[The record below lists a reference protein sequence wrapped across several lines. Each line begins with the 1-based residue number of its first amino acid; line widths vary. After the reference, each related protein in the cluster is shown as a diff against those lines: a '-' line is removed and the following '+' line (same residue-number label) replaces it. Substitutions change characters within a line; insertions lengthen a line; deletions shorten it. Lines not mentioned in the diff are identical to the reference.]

1 MRRQVCLLA
10 CATVSLAL
18 ATPAVNG
25 VVDPV
30 RYSIRLAPGSLATVI
45 GSDFGTAPGSVSVQ
59 VGGKAA
65 YVLQAVPT
73 SMDIQIPVD
82 LAPGKVEMF
91 VERLNLRS
99 LPFSLTLDAYA
110 PSIYVRDSGIFYQNP
125 NAVGEGVF
133 AGADLRTISSESP
146 ASPGEAVSLFAV
158 GLGETNPVVPTGT
171 VAPADPLASTVAWPR
186 VTVGG
191 REATVLSSALAPG
204 QIGRY
209 QVIFA
214 VPVGLEVGA
223 YPVKLT
229 ISGIDSNIVTLPV
242 GKPTPQIT
250 SIMNAAS
257 FRSTGV
263 GVPGSILSL
272 FGANFGAKDKLTGFP
287 ATDFE
292 GVSVT
297 FNGIPAP
304 LFHLIASQNQIN
316 LLAPVELPESGF
328 VTVLLRAGSLTS
340 PSVQV
345 KMVPAQPGIFF
356 ISDPSNPVR
365 RTAAALLAGTAWR
378 VMPQAQARALGIPD
392 NCSGLPATA
401 VCGQPALPG
410 DSIQIYATGLG
421 RATPGGNPAGSPL
434 ATGSVAPA
442 DGNPLYVTV
451 RTPVATVGGVLAE
464 VQFSGLAPGFAG
476 LYQINLRIP
485 GSAPIGDDVAVTISM
500 PDGPSDTA
508 TIAIR
513 R

>member
-18 ATPAVNG
+18 GTPAVNG
-25 VVDPV
+25 VVDRA
-30 RYSIRLAPGSLATVI
+30 RYSTRLAPGSVAMVI
-45 GSDFGTAPGSVSVQ
+45 GSDFGTVPGSVSVQ
-59 VGGKAA
+59 VGGRPAF
-65 YVLQAVPT
+65 VLQAVAT
-73 SMDIQIPVD
+73 SMDIQIPVE
-82 LAPGKVEMF
+82 LAPGKVDVF

-99 LPFSLTLDAYA
+99 LPFSITLDAHA
-110 PSIYVRDSGIFYQNP
+110 PGIYVRDPGIFNQNP

-158 GLGETNPVVPTGT
+158 GLGATNPVVPTGS
-171 VAPADPLASTVAWPR
+171 VAPADPLASTVTWPR
-186 VTVGG
+186 VTVAG
-191 REATVLSSALAPG
+191 REATVLLSALVPG

-223 YPVKLT
+223 YPVKLE
-229 ISGIDSNIVTLPV
+229 IGGKESNTVTLPV

-250 SIMNAAS
+250 GIVNAAS
-257 FRSTGV
+257 FRSSGLA
-263 GVPGSILSL
+263 VPGSILSL

-304 LFHLIASQNQIN
+304 LFHLIATQNQIN
-316 LLAPVELPESGF
+316 LLAPVELPEAGF
-328 VTVLLRAGSLTS
+328 VTVQLRAGSVTS

-345 KMVPAQPGIFF
+345 KMVPALPGMFF
-356 ISDPSNPVR
+356 ISDPSNRVR
-365 RTAAALLAGTAWR
+365 RTAAALLANTAWR

-401 VCGQPALPG
+401 LCGQPASPG
-410 DSIQIYATGLG
+410 DSIQVYATGLG
-421 RATPGGNPAGSPL
+421 RATPGGDPGGRPL
-434 ATGSVAPA
+434 ATGLVAPA
-442 DGNPLYVTV
+442 DGNPLYGTV
-451 RTPVATVGGVLAE
+451 RTPVVTVGGVPAP

-485 GSAPIGDDVAVTISM
+485 GSAPAGDDVTVTISM

-513 R
+513 K